1 MLYKSRSTNPKPW
14 EKKGGGIYIYI
25 YIWQQGLRQVTP
37 WHISEL
43 Y

>member
-1 MLYKSRSTNPKPW
+1 MLYKSRSTNPIPW
-14 EKKGGGIYIYI
+14 EKKGGGIYI